1 MLVAFCIEEAWSPYY
16 NMCES
21 FGYDWS
27 EAVSPESD

>member
-1 MLVAFCIEEAWSPYY
+1 MLVAFCIKEAWSPYH
-16 NMCES
+16 NMRKG